1 MADDRRF
8 LNSLFAGSK
17 ARLIA
22 KMILIA
28 SLSFS
33 VKGLHAQTYG
43 EVTGRV
49 TDVSGA
55 VMRGASITLTNVNTN
70 GVRQAAATDAG
81 VYTFPS
87 VPPGSYT
94 LKTEVSGF
102 KKSVS
107 DPFQVQVQQ
116 TVRLD
121 IVLQVGQTN
130 ETVEVAATANL
141 LQAETATL
149 GTVIENKVVTE
160 LPLNGRQYLNLVA
173 LTPNANVLAPA
184 AGQAG
189 SRQGGDRANQ
199 AISAGG
205 QRIFYDYYTLDGV
218 QNMDVN
224 FNSYV
229 ALPSIDAIQEFKVQI
244 GVYPAEFGHQSTQVN
259 VLTKSGG
266 NGYHGS
272 LFEFLRNDVLDAKQY
287 QFTTAKPKNP
297 FKWND
302 YGFELDGPVRIPH
315 LLNGHD
321 KLFFMSNYEGFRRRQ
336 SVLNTFTLP
345 STRMFG
351 GDFSELLLLKD
362 AQGNPTPIVIYDPT
376 TGLPF
381 TGNVIPTN
389 RLDATSLKFLKY
401 YNSVPA
407 FGQSF
412 AQTSSQ
418 PINRDG
424 FVLRLD
430 FNESSKSQWMGR
442 YNWGDENQSTQTL
455 NLAGTKVLTNYE
467 QYTGSNTR
475 TFTPTLVNEARFG
488 YTRFFNSLGTL
499 SAGTLDVISDIGI
512 PNQSPGDPITWGIPN
527 VVFSGAQATNA
538 IGDANDGPFANNNNT
553 LQFIDKVSWIHG
565 KHSFA
570 FGGEYDRQN
579 FNQLGNQF
587 SRGVFTFQPFTTRN
601 PAIGT
606 GGYAFA
612 EFLLGNLF
620 VSTNAAAVANAKF
633 QRNVEHLFIDDTWKI
648 LPRLTLSLGLRYE
661 LTPPFTNTLGNYFTV
676 DIPKFITTPN
686 APQADWPFFVRQSG
700 CTDPY
705 AGLSIHWTQ
714 TNAVCG
720 GGLNHNLMETKYKS
734 FAPRVGI
741 AFSPDDKTVIRTGF
755 GIFFMEDIANSTYF
769 DMARNIA
776 ARVDLTS
783 TSTSQVTWAN
793 AIPGGSGTIVQV
805 PPPFAWAAAYDHATP
820 YTMQYLLNV
829 QRQLGTHWALEA
841 GYLGSQSRHL
851 YGFKNVNQAG
861 PGPIASINSRRPF
874 PNFGVL
880 SFVDDAYTGNYNA
893 GSVKLTRRFSQGI
906 SLATN
911 YTWSKSIDNSSG
923 TRTQGF
929 DILFPQDS
937 TCPECE
943 RSLSSFDVRHRWVLG
958 AVYDLPVG
966 KGKLLGINNSVL
978 NGVAGG
984 WQISANTTI
993 QSGVP
998 MTLSSGGNVAGTNNP
1013 VNDRPSYTGVGTGY
1027 LSNKVHTSNGVA
1039 WLDPAS
1045 FFVQPQGNFGS
1056 VGRNSLITPAFQT
1069 FDFAVHKNFPLW
1081 YKEGHVLQFRIEAF
1095 NVLNHPVWNAPNGN
1109 RASSTFGIINT
1120 TAIPMR
1126 QLQLGLKY
1134 TF

>member
-1 MADDRRF
+1 MGDSRG
-8 LNSLFAGSK
+8 LFRSVTQA
-17 ARLIA
+17 ALIA
-22 KMILIA
+22 VVLSA
-28 SLSFS
+28 SSLC
-33 VKGLHAQTYG
+33 AQTFG

-49 TDVSGA
+49 TDSSGA
-55 VMRGASITLTNVNTN
+55 VMPGASITLTNVNTN
-70 GVRQAAATDAG
+70 GVRKAQSTDAG

-94 LKTEVSGF
+94 VKSEISGF
-102 KKSVS
+102 KAAVS
-107 DPFQVQVQQ
+107 ETFQVQVQQ
-116 TVRLD
+116 VVRLD
-121 IVLQVGQTN
+121 VVLQVGQAN

-173 LTPNANVLAPA
+173 LTPNANVLSPV

-244 GVYPAEFGHQSTQVN
+244 GVYPAEYGHQSTQVN

-266 NGYHGS
+266 NAYHGS

-287 QFTTAKPKNP
+287 QFTSTPTKNP

-315 LLNGHD
+315 IFDGHD

-336 SVLNTFTLP
+336 TVLNSFTVP
-345 STRMFG
+345 TTKMFA
-351 GDFSELLLLKD
+351 GDFSELLTLPPPP
-362 AQGNPTPIVIYDPT
+362 ASNTGPIIIYDPT

-381 TGNVIPTN
+381 PGNIIPTN
-389 RLDATSLKFLKY
+389 RLDPTSLKFLKY
-401 YNSVPA
+401 YNSAPTLGGNN
-407 FGQSF
+407 FSQN
-412 AQTSSQ
+412 SSQ

-442 YNWGDENQSTQTL
+442 YNWGDENQSTQGL

-499 SAGTLDVISDIGI
+499 SAGSLDSISDIGI
-512 PNQSPGDPITWGIPN
+512 PGQNPGAPITWGIPN
-527 VVFSGAQATNA
+527 AVFSGTGGLSA

-553 LQFIDKVSWIHG
+553 LQFLDKVSWVHG
-565 KHSFA
+565 KHTFA
-570 FGGEYDRQN
+570 FGFEYDRQN

-601 PAIGT
+601 PVGGS

-620 VSTNAAAVANAKF
+620 ISTNAAAVANAKF
-633 QRNVEHLFIDDTWKI
+633 QRNVEHMFIDDTWKI
-648 LPRLTLSLGLRYE
+648 HPKLTLSLGLRYE

-676 DIPKFITTPN
+676 EIPKFITTPN
-686 APQADWPFFVRQSG
+686 APPADWPFFVRQSG

-705 AGLSIHWTQ
+705 QGLSIHWIS

-720 GGLNHNLMETKYKS
+720 GGLSHNLMQTKYKS
-734 FAPRVGI
+734 FAPRFGI
-741 AFSPDDKTVIRTGF
+741 AYSPDNKTVVRAGF
-755 GIFFMEDIANSTYF
+755 GVFFMEDIANSTYF

-783 TSTSQVTWAN
+783 TSSSQVTWAN
-793 AIPGGSGTIVQV
+793 AIPGGGGTIVQV

-820 YTMQYLLNV
+820 YTMQYLLNI
-829 QRQLGTHWALEA
+829 QRQLGTHWVLDA

-851 YGFKNVNQAG
+851 YGFQNVNQAG
-861 PGPIASINSRRPF
+861 PGPSNNIPTRVPF

-880 SFVDDAYTGNYNA
+880 SYVNDRFSGNYNA

-906 SLATN
+906 SLTTN
-911 YTWSKSIDNSSG
+911 YTFSKSIDNSSG
-923 TRTQGF
+923 TRTQGL

-937 TCPECE
+937 TCLQCE

-978 NGVAGG
+978 NGFVGG

-998 MTLSSGGNVAGTNNP
+998 QTLSSGGNVAGTNNP
-1013 VNDRPSYTGVGTGY
+1013 VNDRPSYSGVGNGY
-1027 LSNKVHTSNGVA
+1027 LSKPVWTFTNPLHTA
-1039 WLDPAS
+1039 WGLSWYDPSS
-1045 FFVQPQGNFGS
+1045 FVIQPQGNFGT
-1056 VGRNSLITPAFQT
+1056 VGRNSQITPAFQT
-1069 FDFAVHKNFPLW
+1069 LDFAVHKNFPLW
-1081 YKEGHVLQFRIEAF
+1081 YKDGHVLQFRMEAF
-1095 NVLNHPVWNAPNGN
+1095 NVLNHPVWGAPNGN
-1109 RASSTFGIINT
+1109 RASSSFGVVSS
-1120 TAIPMR
+1120 TAIAMR

-1134 TF
+1134 SF